1 VVGDQMWL
9 AQFLSCT
16 LQEQNTFNN
25 AESSITN
32 LHYRQLS
39 SNILNYLAQKQT
51 SISPQ
56 NMVCYA
62 NVRYVIEVKSHVN
75 VCHVKIGHV
84 KEFLVIFM
92 GFIPMSRPVNVF
104 YVNTKS

>member
-1 VVGDQMWL
+1 
-9 AQFLSCT
+9 
-16 LQEQNTFNN
+16 
-25 AESSITN
+25 
-32 LHYRQLS
+32 
-39 SNILNYLAQKQT
+39 
-51 SISPQ
+51 
-56 NMVCYA
+56 MVCNA
-62 NVRYVIEVKSHVN
+62 NVRHMIEVKSHVN

>member
-1 VVGDQMWL
+1 MIYGI
-9 AQFLSCT
+9 ARYIIIPHGIHG
-16 LQEQNTFNN
+16 N
-25 AESSITN
+25 AVASFIF
-32 LHYRQLS
+32 
-39 SNILNYLAQKQT
+39 YLF
-51 SISPQ
+51 
-56 NMVCYA
+56 MVCYA

>member
-1 VVGDQMWL
+1 M
-9 AQFLSCT
+9 
-16 LQEQNTFNN
+16 
-25 AESSITN
+25 
-32 LHYRQLS
+32 HYRQLS
-39 SNILNYLAQKQT
+39 SNILNHLAQKQT

-62 NVRYVIEVKSHVN
+62 NVRHMIEVKSHVN

>member
-1 VVGDQMWL
+1 MHYATLPCTNLQYRAL
-9 AQFLSCT
+9 AG
-16 LQEQNTFNN
+16 
-25 AESSITN
+25 TN

-39 SNILNYLAQKQT
+39 SNILNYFAQQQT
-51 SISPQ
+51 SIFRQ

-62 NVRYVIEVKSHVN
+62 NVRHMIEVKSHVN
-75 VCHVKIGHV
+75 VCHVKICHV

-92 GFIPMSRPVNVF
+92 GFIPMSRHVNVV

>member
-1 VVGDQMWL
+1 MDNGHDVKHRKIITNIPQYL
-9 AQFLSCT
+9 AL
-16 LQEQNTFNN
+16 
-25 AESSITN
+25 AGTN
-32 LHYRQLS
+32 LHYHQLS
-39 SNILNYLAQKQT
+39 SNILNYLAQQQT
-51 SISPQ
+51 SIFRQ

-62 NVRYVIEVKSHVN
+62 NVRHMIEVKSHVN

>member
-1 VVGDQMWL
+1 MWL
-9 AQFLSCT
+9 PQFLSCT

-39 SNILNYLAQKQT
+39 SNISNYLAKKQI

-56 NMVCYA
+56 NAVFYA
-62 NVRYVIEVKSHVN
+62 NVRYVIEVKIHVN
-75 VCHVKIGHV
+75 VFHVYVSHV
-84 KEFLVIFM
+84 KEFLFIFL
-92 GFIPMSRPVNVF
+92 GFIQMSHH
-104 YVNTKS
+104 